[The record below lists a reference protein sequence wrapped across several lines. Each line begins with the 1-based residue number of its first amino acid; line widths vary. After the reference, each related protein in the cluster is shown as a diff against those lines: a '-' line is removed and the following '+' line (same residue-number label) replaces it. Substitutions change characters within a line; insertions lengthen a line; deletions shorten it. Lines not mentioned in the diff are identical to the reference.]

1 MLDNSTF
8 DYKPHLKSAYID
20 PIRTVTVIDDE
31 YPTIDD
37 LISST
42 KDSFSQDNISRL
54 KDIIDI
60 SRSEEYNWLLD
71 VYNGKEKKI
80 QEGTV
85 SNRLYHSDLL
95 ILDYH
100 LDGEDSGY
108 CKKSIDIIKNLSE
121 NRHFN
126 IVAVHTKGYD
136 GQKGSV
142 NEVLI
147 DIITSLQERPAISIL
162 NDKIKNPFQ
171 KTSLRESRRKKKTLT
186 REQILA
192 SRKVLNQFIERE
204 KMQRGYRS
212 PLYPAWF
219 WLTVVE
225 TFNYTAIR
233 LNQLIHLRVRDID
246 LVHDTLF
253 IQSEGS
259 KSHDEHIVP
268 IASRLRPYLEHLLEE
283 AKTKG
288 MRADDQLFN
297 INRFSQ
303 RTLRQGKPMTENQ
316 VSYFFAK
323 LSDACHSR
331 FSSHRYRHTVATEL
345 MQKPE
350 QNLYVTQ
357 KLLGHRDIKVTL
369 SYIEHNVEMLR
380 SCVERD

>member
-1 MLDNSTF
+1 
-8 DYKPHLKSAYID
+8 
-20 PIRTVTVIDDE
+20 
-31 YPTIDD
+31 
-37 LISST
+37 
-42 KDSFSQDNISRL
+42 
-54 KDIIDI
+54 
-60 SRSEEYNWLLD
+60 
-71 VYNGKEKKI
+71 
-80 QEGTV
+80 
-85 SNRLYHSDLL
+85 
-95 ILDYH
+95 
-100 LDGEDSGY
+100 
-108 CKKSIDIIKNLSE
+108 
-121 NRHFN
+121 
-126 IVAVHTKGYD
+126 
-136 GQKGSV
+136 
-142 NEVLI
+142 
-147 DIITSLQERPAISIL
+147 
-162 NDKIKNPFQ
+162 
-171 KTSLRESRRKKKTLT
+171 
-186 REQILA
+186 
-192 SRKVLNQFIERE
+192 
-204 KMQRGYRS
+204 MQRGYRS

-297 INRFSQ
+297 INRFSR

>member
-1 MLDNSTF
+1 MRHMRAL
-8 DYKPHLKSAYID
+8 
-20 PIRTVTVIDDE
+20 
-31 YPTIDD
+31 
-37 LISST
+37 
-42 KDSFSQDNISRL
+42 
-54 KDIIDI
+54 
-60 SRSEEYNWLLD
+60 YNFAIEQGLL
-71 VYNGKEKKI
+71 EQFI
-80 QEGTV
+80 
-85 SNRLYHSDLL
+85 
-95 ILDYH
+95 
-100 LDGEDSGY
+100 
-108 CKKSIDIIKNLSE
+108 
-121 NRHFN
+121 
-126 IVAVHTKGYD
+126 
-136 GQKGSV
+136 
-142 NEVLI
+142 
-147 DIITSLQERPAISIL
+147 
-162 NDKIKNPFQ
+162 NPFQ
-171 KTSLRESRRKKKTLT
+171 KTSLRESRKKKKTLT

-192 SRKVLNQFIERE
+192 SRKVLGHFIELE
-204 KMQRGYRS
+204 STQQNYRS

-219 WLTVVE
+219 WLAVVE

-288 MRADDQLFN
+288 IRADDQLFN
-297 INRFSQ
+297 INRFSR